1 MVIAGRYNA
10 SRHLRSWL
18 RDGRAQHPLTALVGQ
33 PMSVM
38 TPADFSA
45 VTRALRFL
53 DLFPATRPVLELLA
67 ACLEHRFGGDVAIG
81 ESASAPEADAISLS
95 ARDGS

>member
-10 SRHLRSWL
+10 SRHLRSATIAY
-18 RDGRAQHPLTALVGQ
+18 AQHPLTALVGQ

>member
-10 SRHLRSWL
+10 SRHLRSATIAY
-18 RDGRAQHPLTALVGQ
+18 AQHPLTALLGQ
-33 PMSVM
+33 PMSAM
-38 TPADFSA
+38 TPADLSA
-45 VTRALRFL
+45 VMGALRYR